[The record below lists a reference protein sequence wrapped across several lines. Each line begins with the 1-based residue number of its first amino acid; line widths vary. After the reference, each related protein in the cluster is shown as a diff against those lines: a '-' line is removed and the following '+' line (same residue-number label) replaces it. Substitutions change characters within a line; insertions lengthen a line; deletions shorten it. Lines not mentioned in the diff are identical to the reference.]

1 MKNRTAY
8 YSESLKSWVRM
19 ERQEDGEW
27 CHTSGFGS
35 MRAAMEFDM
44 GRFQDRSAST
54 KPLFGP
60 SGIPSFLEEEPT
72 VDCSTSAAPK
82 SSTKKP
88 RRKK

>member
-35 MRAAMEFDM
+35 MTAAMNFDM
-44 GRFQDRSAST
+44 GRFPDRSARKT
-54 KPLFGP
+54 PLFGF
-60 SGIPSFLEEEPT
+60 SGLPSFLEEHPEPQ
-72 VDCSTSAAPK
+72 
-82 SSTKKP
+82 
-88 RRKK
+88 RKKK